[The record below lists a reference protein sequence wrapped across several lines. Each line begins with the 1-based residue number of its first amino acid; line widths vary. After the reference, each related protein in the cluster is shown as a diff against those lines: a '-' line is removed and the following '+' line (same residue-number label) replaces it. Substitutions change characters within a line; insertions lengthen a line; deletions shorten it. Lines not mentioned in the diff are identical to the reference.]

1 MIIKTEILTNITEAS
16 ACAENWLERATE
28 DGRNANWNNDRFAY
42 MSRHVLIGL
51 HKNNWLN
58 DIDNISKF
66 YSKTNRTQK
75 VMTELVNHISVTHE
89 HGSPGDS
96 HIFQIVSLLLLH
108 LSFEARSTRH

>member
-75 VMTELVNHISVTHE
+75 VMEEGFLANIQPNDFV
-89 HGSPGDS
+89 
-96 HIFQIVSLLLLH
+96 
-108 LSFEARSTRH
+108 AKR